1 MIKISNLTHMYGTNT
16 ALNNVD
22 LEINKGEIFGLIGH
36 NGAGKSTAIKALV
49 SILEP
54 TSGEIFID
62 GKDLKT
68 HRLEIK
74 RQIGYVADSP
84 DMFLEMQAIE
94 YWRFIGD
101 IFGMDPAIREQRID
115 ELCKIFDMA
124 ENKWKLI
131 KSFSHGMRQ
140 KTFVIGALLSKPDV
154 WILDEPMTGLDPQSS
169 FNLKELMRDH
179 AKSDKTVLFSTHV
192 LEVAEKLCDRIGI
205 LKKGEL
211 IFVGTVEELKASNSE
226 KSLEE
231 IYLEMADDG
240 GQGMNS
246 ARKSIDAY
254 EHEETS
260 DQK

>member
-1 MIKISNLTHMYGTNT
+1 MIKISNLTHMYGTNK

-22 LEINKGEIFGLIGH
+22 LEINRGEIFGLIGH

-54 TSGEIFID
+54 TSGDIFID
-62 GKDLKT
+62 GKDLKA

-154 WILDEPMTGLDPQSS
+154 WILDEPMTGLDPQPS

>member
-1 MIKISNLTHMYGTNT
+1 MIKISNLPHMYGTNK

-22 LEINKGEIFGLIGH
+22 LEINRGEIFGLIGH

-54 TSGEIFID
+54 TSGDIFID

>member
-1 MIKISNLTHMYGTNT
+1 MIKISNLTHMYGTNK
-16 ALNNVD
+16 ALKNVD
-22 LEINKGEIFGLIGH
+22 LEINRGEIFGLIGH

-54 TSGEIFID
+54 TSGDIFID

-101 IFGMDPAIREQRID
+101 IFGMDPAVREQRID

>member
-1 MIKISNLTHMYGTNT
+1 MIKISNLTHMYGTNK

-22 LEINKGEIFGLIGH
+22 LEINRGEIFGLIGH

-54 TSGEIFID
+54 TSGDIFID

-68 HRLEIK
+68 QRLEIK

>member
-1 MIKISNLTHMYGTNT
+1 MIKISNLTHMYGTNK

-22 LEINKGEIFGLIGH
+22 LEINRGEIFGLIGH
-36 NGAGKSTAIKALV
+36 NGGGKSSAIKALV
-49 SILEP
+49 SILET
-54 TSGEIFID
+54 TSGDIFID

>member
-1 MIKISNLTHMYGTNT
+1 M
-16 ALNNVD
+16 D
-22 LEINKGEIFGLIGH
+22 LEINRGEIFGLIGH

-54 TSGEIFID
+54 TSGDIFID

-101 IFGMDPAIREQRID
+101 IFDMDPAIREQRID

>member
-1 MIKISNLTHMYGTNT
+1 MIKISNLTHMYGTNK

-22 LEINKGEIFGLIGH
+22 LEINRGEIFGLIGH

-54 TSGEIFID
+54 TSGDIFID

-131 KSFSHGMRQ
+131 KAFSHGMRQ

>member
-1 MIKISNLTHMYGTNT
+1 MIKISNLTHMYGNNK

-22 LEINKGEIFGLIGH
+22 LEINRGEIFGLIGH

-54 TSGEIFID
+54 TSGDIFID

>member
-1 MIKISNLTHMYGTNT
+1 MIKISNLTHMYRTNK

-22 LEINKGEIFGLIGH
+22 LEINRGEIFGLIGH

-54 TSGEIFID
+54 TSGDIFID

>member
-1 MIKISNLTHMYGTNT
+1 MYGTNK

-22 LEINKGEIFGLIGH
+22 LEINRGEIFGLIGH

-54 TSGEIFID
+54 TSGDIFID

-68 HRLEIK
+68 HKLEIK

-154 WILDEPMTGLDPQSS
+154 W
-169 FNLKELMRDH
+169 
-179 AKSDKTVLFSTHV
+179 TV
-192 LEVAEKLCDRIGI
+192 I
-205 LKKGEL
+205 
-211 IFVGTVEELKASNSE
+211 
-226 KSLEE
+226 
-231 IYLEMADDG
+231 
-240 GQGMNS
+240 
-246 ARKSIDAY
+246 
-254 EHEETS
+254 
-260 DQK
+260 

>member
-1 MIKISNLTHMYGTNT
+1 MIKISNLIHMYGTNK

-22 LEINKGEIFGLIGH
+22 LEINRGEIFGLIGH

-54 TSGEIFID
+54 TSGDIFID